1 MKLWSRSLIAG
12 QSTHGPEH
20 GAIAA
25 ESADEIGDRFGEK
38 DAGDAQPAD
47 LRQNDRQ
54 RHDDDDLAEEREKR
68 RLLALAES
76 DEGALADGLKC
87 HEEKSEEKY
96 VEHRHAF
103 GEQFGIR
110 IENVHDR
117 PRQHEDDGP
126 TEKHV
131 GHGDRRGET
140 NDFADAADL
149 ARAVVV
155 ADDWLRSVGESVQRQ
170 RDNVAHRIDDGHDA
184 DVNIAAVNAEHI
196 VRCNLDDAVG
206 RLHDKTG
213 DAEPR
218 DLADGF
224 ALKTRAP
231 HAQSGQRFSSA
242 EKRHDPDHRHKLA
255 DDRGD
260 GCAADAQAKSENK
273 NWIENDIDDGAN
285 EDGEH
290 ACASVA
296 LRVDETVHPRREH
309 DERCADE
316 INAQIF
322 GAVGIGH
329 IAGAEKIEDRL
340 HKKIAEEHHKDR
352 RQAEHDKG
360 VFHITTLSVDVVLA
374 ARDGIQRH
382 AAGAKKIGERH
393 DDGDDRK
400 GQPETSERHR
410 GCAWQMTD
418 VDAVDKIVRHLH
430 KLAEGHRN
438 GEIDD
443 VARNAADRK
452 IIFRTHLQHLPS

>member
-1 MKLWSRSLIAG
+1 M
-12 QSTHGPEH
+12 
-20 GAIAA
+20 
-25 ESADEIGDRFGEK
+25 
-38 DAGDAQPAD
+38 
-47 LRQNDRQ
+47 
-54 RHDDDDLAEEREKR
+54 
-68 RLLALAES
+68 
-76 DEGALADGLKC
+76 
-87 HEEKSEEKY
+87 
-96 VEHRHAF
+96 EHRHAF

-117 PRQHEDDGP
+117 PRQHEDGGP
-126 TEKHV
+126 AEKHV
-131 GHGDRRGET
+131 GHGDGRGEAD
-140 NDFADAADL
+140 DFANAADL

-196 VRCNLDDAVG
+196 VRCDLDDAVG

-242 EKRHDPDHRHKLA
+242 EKRHDPDHRHELA

-260 GCAADAQAKSENK
+260 GCAADAQAKSKNK
-273 NWIENDIDDGAN
+273 DRIENDID
-285 EDGEH
+285 
-290 ACASVA
+290 
-296 LRVDETVHPRREH
+296 
-309 DERCADE
+309 
-316 INAQIF
+316 AQIF

-352 RQAEHDKG
+352 RQAEHDEG
-360 VFHITTLSVDVVLA
+360 VFHIAPLRVDVVLT

-382 AAGAKKIGERH
+382 AAGAEKIGKRH

-400 GQPETSERHR
+400 GQPETSERH
-410 GCAWQMTD
+410 
-418 VDAVDKIVRHLH
+418 
-430 KLAEGHRN
+430 
-438 GEIDD
+438 
-443 VARNAADRK
+443 
-452 IIFRTHLQHLPS
+452 